1 MEGCREIM
9 IVAYGAREKNHLELT
24 TFDHTQYRKVGKDI
38 ETIALGEKLNI
49 EQKVKNCTPADSLS
63 TATAIDGFIE
73 NYGIKMKFV
82 NKCNRF
88 KSTIP
93 CLLRFIDYK

>member
-9 IVAYGAREKNHLELT
+9 IVAYGAREEKNHLELT

-49 EQKVKNCTPADSLS
+49 EQKVK
-63 TATAIDGFIE
+63 IDGFIE